1 VMRSIKAMAAAAI
14 LAAAALATGIG
25 AALASGGDD
34 DERSAR
40 PTAATTIYDTTGQR
54 VGVAFFRERQGKVA
68 VTAAV
73 WNLAPGFHGFHV
85 HAVGECVP
93 PFTSA
98 GPHLDLHPEGV
109 DHGDHAG
116 DLPSLLV
123 NKNGTGELHFTTD
136 RFALDGLFDADGSAL
151 MVHAGRDNYANVPD
165 RYQQG
170 DSGVYGPDAATLATG
185 DAGAR
190 AACGVIERSS
200 RR

>member
-1 VMRSIKAMAAAAI
+1 MRSIKAMAAAAI

-34 DERSAR
+34 DERSGR
-40 PTAATTIYDTTGQR
+40 PTAATTIYDMNGKR
-54 VGVAFFRERQGKVA
+54 VGVAFFRQRQGEVA

-73 WNLAPGFHGFHV
+73 WGLAPGFHGFHV
-85 HAVGECVP
+85 HAVGECEAP
-93 PFTSA
+93 DFMSA
-98 GPHLDLHPEGV
+98 GGHYNPTGA

-123 NKNGTGELHFTTD
+123 NTDRTGELHFATD
-136 RFALDGLFDADGSAL
+136 RFTLGDLFDTDGSAL
-151 MVHAGRDNYANVPD
+151 MVHADRDNYANIPD
-165 RYQQG
+165 RYG
-170 DSGVYGPDAATLATG
+170 GPDAETLATG

-190 AACGVIERSS
+190 AACGVIERSW

>member
-1 VMRSIKAMAAAAI
+1 MRSVKAMAAAAI

-40 PTAATTIYDTTGQR
+40 PTAATTIYDMSGKR
-54 VGVAFFRERQGKVA
+54 VGVAFFRQRQGKVA
-68 VTAAV
+68 VTTAV
-73 WNLAPGFHGFHV
+73 WGLAPGFHGFHV
-85 HAVGECVP
+85 HAVGECVA

-98 GPHLDLHPEGV
+98 SGHLDTTDA

-123 NKNGTGELHFTTD
+123 NNDGTGELHFATD
-136 RFALDGLFDADGSAL
+136 RFTFDDLFDADGSAL
-151 MVHAGRDNYANVPD
+151 MVHADRDNYANIPAD
-165 RYQQG
+165 RYIQRE
-170 DSGVYGPDAATLATG
+170 SGEPGPDNDTLATG
-185 DAGAR
+185 DAGER
-190 AACGVIERSS
+190 AACGVIERSW

>member
-40 PTAATTIYDTTGQR
+40 PTAATTIHDASGKR
-54 VGVAFFRERQGKVA
+54 VGVAFFRQRQGEVA
-68 VTAAV
+68 VTTAV
-73 WNLAPGFHGFHV
+73 WGLAPGFHGFHV
-85 HAVGECVP
+85 HGVGECVAP
-93 PFTSA
+93 YTSA
-98 GPHLDLHPEGV
+98 GGHFNPAGA

-123 NKNGTGELHFTTD
+123 NRDGTGELHFATD
-136 RFALDGLFDADGSAL
+136 RFTLDGLFDPDGSAL
-151 MVHAGRDNYANVPD
+151 VVHAGRDNYANIPD
-165 RYQQG
+165 RYHSHTY
-170 DSGVYGPDAATLATG
+170 DTFGPDTDTLATG

-190 AACGVIERSS
+190 AACGVIERSW

>member
-1 VMRSIKAMAAAAI
+1 VMRSIKAIAAAAI

-34 DERSAR
+34 DERSGR
-40 PTAATTIYDTTGQR
+40 PTAATTIHDATGQR
-54 VGVAFFRERQGKVA
+54 VGVAFFRQRQGEVA
-68 VTAAV
+68 VTTAV
-73 WNLAPGFHGFHV
+73 WGLAPGFHGFHV
-85 HAVGECVP
+85 HGVGECVA

-98 GPHLDLHPEGV
+98 SGHLETTDV

-123 NKNGTGELHFTTD
+123 NNDGTGELHFATD
-136 RFALDGLFDADGSAL
+136 RFAFGDLFDADGSAL
-151 MVHAGRDNYANVPD
+151 MVHADRDNYANIPA
-165 RYQQG
+165 RYG
-170 DSGVYGPDAATLATG
+170 GPDADTLATG

-190 AACGVIERSS
+190 AACGVIERSW

>member
-1 VMRSIKAMAAAAI
+1 MRSIKAMAAAAI

-34 DERSAR
+34 DERTGRS
-40 PTAATTIYDTTGQR
+40 TAATTIYDAAGNR
-54 VGVAFFRERQGKVA
+54 VGVAFFRQRQGKTA
-68 VTAAV
+68 VTTAV

-85 HAVGECVP
+85 HAVGECVA

-98 GPHLDLHPEGV
+98 SGHLDLSPSGDA

-123 NKNGTGELHFTTD
+123 NSDRTGELHFATD
-136 RFALDGLFDADGSAL
+136 RFTVDGLFDADGSAL
-151 MVHAGRDNYANVPD
+151 VVHADRDNYANIPD
-165 RYQQG
+165 RYG
-170 DSGVYGPDAATLATG
+170 GPDAETLATG

-190 AACGVIERSS
+190 AACGVIERSW